1 MTNSEAIWKKI
12 HIYKLLFIDRVK
24 EKNRE
29 SIMYAV
35 THCPFDF
42 KNRKLQSLEIK
53 LMKQFYEDWTETLLL
68 IVGPTIYESGIILE
82 NNI

>member
-1 MTNSEAIWKKI
+1 M
-12 HIYKLLFIDRVK
+12 RVVGSLPWITDTQ
-24 EKNRE
+24 E

-53 LMKQFYEDWTETLLL
+53 LMKQFSEDWTETLQL
-68 IVGPTIYESGIILE
+68 IVGPTIYDSGIVSVH
-82 NNI
+82 NI